1 MLIIIYEII
10 FITDNLVIIWLF
22 ELKKKLITNFYKQH
36 FFKSINS
43 N

>member
-22 ELKKKLITNFYKQH
+22 ELKKKYSLLI
-36 FFKSINS
+36 SIS
-43 N
+43 NTSLKV